1 MPVDPYPMGLM
12 LRTAGFAAAVSAIT
26 GMWLAWVLVNCQ
38 FPGSRSLKGALYAA
52 IALPAPVLS
61 YYLLSTLAHLWPLT
75 RAGLYSAGIVAGLPL
90 MVRAARTAL
99 GTLDPIYS
107 KAAHSLRAGGWTTFT
122 RVEFPLIAKPIGAA
136 VLLVF
141 GRVAAELAVGLWLV
155 RP

>member
-1 MPVDPYPMGLM
+1 MPVDRYPMGLI
-12 LRTAGFAAAVSAIT
+12 LRTAGIAAAVSAII
-26 GMWLAWVLVNCQ
+26 GIWLAWVLVNRQ

-90 MVRAARTAL
+90 MVGAGRTAL
-99 GTLDPIYS
+99 GTLDPLYS
-107 KAAHSLRAGGWTTFT
+107 RAARSLRADGWRTFT

-141 GRVAAELAVGLWLV
+141 GRVAAELAVGFWLV

>member
-1 MPVDPYPMGLM
+1 MPVDRYPMALI
-12 LRTAGFAAAVSAIT
+12 LRTAGAAAAISAVVGI
-26 GMWLAWVLVNCQ
+26 WLAWVLSNRE
-38 FPGSRSLKGALYAA
+38 FPGCKWLKGALYAA

-61 YYLLSTLAHLWPLT
+61 YYLLSTLAHVWPLT
-75 RAGLYSAGIVAGLPL
+75 RAGLYSAGIAAGLPL
-90 MVRAARTAL
+90 MVRAGRTSL
-99 GTLDPIYS
+99 GTLDPLYS
-107 KAAHSLRAGGWTTFT
+107 KAARSLRADGWTTFT